1 MSTCAVRKPGDYFM
15 LNKIHFSLISNLDFN
30 CDPVQLSMVGGAGG
44 PPGQSAAP
52 AVARER
58 GTGDVLN

>member
-1 MSTCAVRKPGDYFM
+1 M
-15 LNKIHFSLISNLDFN
+15 LRSNLDSY
-30 CDPVQLSMVGGAGG
+30 CVRVQLSMVGGAGG

-58 GTGDVLN
+58 GTGDVLNRNRNI